1 MIKQNHIKS
10 LFLASAFVLL
20 SVACVLTVKYW
31 HRTLPAEFC
40 GEVYQRYAG
49 REDLYVSFI
58 KDFRIDDS
66 TVVDVTT
73 LTAKDSAG
81 WEALLR
87 EMNRSEETIKQMRED
102 VDNDNNP
109 ITMYPCEIGHPELIC
124 SDPDKD
130 KWLVFMIHTERTV
143 YVFQTINEKQSRVIR
158 TYKMKEAINKSIK
171 G

>member
-1 MIKQNHIKS
+1 MKRIIT
-10 LFLASAFVLL
+10 LALALTALILLLTSAMLDMKRYAKV
-20 SVACVLTVKYW
+20 S
-31 HRTLPAEFC
+31 
-40 GEVYQRYAG
+40 EVYLHYKDRA
-49 REDLYVSFI
+49 DLKVGFV

-66 TVVDVTT
+66 TTVDVTT

-130 KWLVFMIHTERTV
+130 KWLVFMMHTERTV

-171 G
+171 V

>member
-1 MIKQNHIKS
+1 MIKQNHIKA

-66 TVVDVTT
+66 TTVDVTT
-73 LTAKDSAG
+73 LIARDSAG
-81 WEALLR
+81 WESLMR
-87 EMNRSEETIKQMRED
+87 EMNVNELTIVKQRKAVEEGNAIVSEYYCAK
-102 VDNDNNP
+102 N
-109 ITMYPCEIGHPELIC
+109 HPEKRVSLKEC
-124 SDPDKD
+124 MDFD
-130 KWLVFMIHTERTV
+130 LVIYSYFEKTI
-143 YVFQTINEKQSRVIR
+143 YVFNAKTQEQGRRIQAHKNNEILK
-158 TYKMKEAINKSIK
+158 
-171 G
+171 